1 MAVFTLRYARAM
13 EQVVTG
19 MRLDPAAALQQLKD
33 FTGTFEGSSQ
43 LREIL
48 MDPSILKEQK
58 LKVLD
63 AIAAKI
69 GMLPQVRNLIAVITD
84 HQRLHE
90 LHEIVTEYAAL
101 ADQDAGWADAEIT
114 SARALNPEDR
124 AELEAQVG
132 KLAGSRIRATYLED
146 SSLLGGAI
154 VKVGSTV
161 YDGSVRGQLQ
171 QLKQKLVNA

>member
-33 FTGTFEGSSQ
+33 FAGTFDGSPQ

-48 MDPSILKEQK
+48 TDPSILKEQK

-63 AIAAKI
+63 AIATKI
-69 GMLPQVRNLIAVITD
+69 GMLPQVRNLIAVITE

-90 LHEIVTEYAAL
+90 LNEIVTEYAAL
-101 ADQDAGWADAEIT
+101 ADQDAGWTDAEIT
-114 SARALNPEDR
+114 SAHALNAADR
-124 AELEAQVG
+124 ADLEAQVG
-132 KLAGSRIRATYLED
+132 KLAGSRIRATYRED
-146 SSLLGGAI
+146 
-154 VKVGSTV
+154 STV

-171 QLKQKLVNA
+171 QLKLKLVNA

>member
-19 MRLDPAAALQQLKD
+19 MKLDPAAALQQLKD
-33 FTGTFEGSSQ
+33 FAGTYEGSPQ

-63 AIAAKI
+63 AIAAKM
-69 GMLPQVRNLIAVITD
+69 GMLPQVRNLIAVITE

-114 SARALNPEDR
+114 SARVLNTADR
-124 AELEAQVG
+124 ADLEAQVS
-132 KLAGSRIRATYLED
+132 KLAGGRIRATYRED

-171 QLKQKLVNA
+171 QMKQKLVNA

>member
-1 MAVFTLRYARAM
+1 MAVFTLRYARAL

-19 MRLDPAAALQQLKD
+19 MKLDPAAVLGQLND
-33 FTGTFEGSSQ
+33 FAGTFEGSAQ

-48 MDPSILKEQK
+48 MDPSIAKEQK

-69 GMLPQVRNLIAVITD
+69 GMLPQVRNFVAVITD
-84 HQRLHE
+84 HRRLHE
-90 LHEIVTEYAAL
+90 LREIVTEYAAL
-101 ADQDAGWADAEIT
+101 ADEHAGLTDAEIT
-114 SARALNPEDR
+114 SARPLNAEDR
-124 AELEAQVG
+124 AELEHQVG
-132 KLAGSRIRATYLED
+132 KLAGSRIRATYRQD

>member
-19 MRLDPAAALQQLKD
+19 MKLDPAAALQQLKD
-33 FTGTFEGSSQ
+33 FAGTFDGSSQ

-48 MDPSILKEQK
+48 MDPSIAKEQK

-63 AIAAKI
+63 AIATKI

-90 LHEIVTEYAAL
+90 LNEIVTEYAAL
-101 ADQDAGWADAEIT
+101 ADEDAGWADAEIT
-114 SARALNPEDR
+114 SARALNPADR
-124 AELEAQVG
+124 AELESKVG
-132 KLAGSRIRATYLED
+132 KLAGSRIRATYRED

-171 QLKQKLVNA
+171 QLKQNLVNA

>member
-33 FTGTFEGSSQ
+33 FAGTFDGSSQ

-48 MDPSILKEQK
+48 MDPSVLKAQK

-69 GMLPQVRNLIAVITD
+69 GMLPQVRNLIAVMTD
-84 HQRLHE
+84 HERLQE
-90 LHEIVTEYAAL
+90 LNEVVTEYAAL

-114 SARALNPEDR
+114 SARALNAADR

-132 KLAGSRIRATYLED
+132 KLAGSRIRATYRED
-146 SSLLGGAI
+146 STLLGGAI
-154 VKVGSTV
+154 VKLGSTV

>member
-1 MAVFTLRYARAM
+1 MAVFTLRYAHAM
-13 EQVVTG
+13 EQVVVG
-19 MRLDPAAALQQLKD
+19 MRLDSAAVLQQMKD
-33 FTGTFEGSSQ
+33 FAGTYDGSPQ

-69 GMLPQVRNLIAVITD
+69 GMLPQVRTLIAVITD
-84 HQRLHE
+84 HQRLQE
-90 LHEIVTEYAAL
+90 LNEIVTEYASL
-101 ADQDAGWADAEIT
+101 VDQDAGWVDAEIT
-114 SARALNPEDR
+114 SARALSAADR

-132 KLAGSRIRATYLED
+132 KLAGSRIRATYRED

-154 VKVGSTV
+154 VKIGSTV

>member
-13 EQVVTG
+13 EQVVTAK
-19 MRLDPAAALQQLKD
+19 RLDAAAVQQQLKD
-33 FTGTFEGSSQ
+33 FAGTYDGSPQ

-48 MDPSILKEQK
+48 LDPSILKEQK

-63 AIAAKI
+63 AIAAKM
-69 GMLPQVRNLIAVITD
+69 GMLPQVRNLIAVITE
-84 HQRLHE
+84 HQRLPE
-90 LHEIVTEYAAL
+90 LNEIVTEYAAL
-101 ADQDAGWADAEIT
+101 AEQDAGWTDAEIT
-114 SARALNPEDR
+114 SARTLNPEDR
-124 AELEAQVG
+124 AALEAQAG
-132 KLAGSRIRATYLED
+132 KLAGGRIRASYRED

-171 QLKQKLVNA
+171 QLKQHLVNA